1 MMILEPNYL
10 RSLSTKELKKQF
22 TKSRSKMQKRKD
34 RLDQAGFDT
43 GFQRFVNNWN
53 NAGKIPTI
61 SSIRL
66 STNDNETQMRNAMVY
81 IIAELERYSEDPR
94 TLKSYQ
100 MEQRKELVE
109 QFRES
114 GYDISM
120 DNVQDFVDFLDWIH
134 NSNLDHMLYTET
146 YEENERGYGRSKKRT
161 RTEEEKKRVME
172 LFEIWKENEGY
183 LPEET
188 IKGYL

>member
-10 RSLSTKELKKQF
+10 RSLSMKELKQQF

-43 GFQRFVNNWN
+43 SFQRFVNNWN

-61 SSIRL
+61 SSIRV
-66 STNDNETQMRNAMVY
+66 STGDNEIQMRNAMVY

-109 QFRES
+109 QFRAS
-114 GYDISM
+114 GYEIAM

-134 NSNLDHMLYTET
+134 NSNLDHMLYIET

-172 LFEIWKENEGY
+172 LFNIWKENDGS

-188 IKGYL
+188 IKEYL

>member
-10 RSLSTKELKKQF
+10 RSLSTKELKQQF

-43 GFQRFVNNWN
+43 SFQRFVNNWN

-61 SSIRL
+61 SSIRV
-66 STNDNETQMRNAMVY
+66 STGDNEIQMRNAMVY

-109 QFRES
+109 QFRAS
-114 GYDISM
+114 GYEIAM

-134 NSNLDHMLYTET
+134 NSNLDHMLYIET

-172 LFEIWKENEGY
+172 LFNIWKENDGS

-188 IKGYL
+188 IKEYL

>member
-1 MMILEPNYL
+1 MILEPNYL
-10 RSLSTKELKKQF
+10 RSLSTKELKRQF

-34 RLDQAGFDT
+34 RLDKAGFDT
-43 GFQRFVNNWN
+43 SFQRFVNNWN
-53 NAGKIPTI
+53 NAGRIPTI
-61 SSIRL
+61 SSIRV
-66 STNDNETQMRNAMVY
+66 STGDNEIQMRNAMIY
-81 IIAELERYSEDPR
+81 ITAELERYADDPR

-114 GYDISM
+114 GYDIDM
-120 DNVQDFVDFLDWIH
+120 DNVQDFVDFLDWMH

-146 YEENERGYGRSKKRT
+146 YEENERGYGRSKKRS

-172 LFEIWKENEGY
+172 LFEIWKENEGS

-188 IKGYL
+188 IKEYL